1 MSSGGDSSSD
11 ASSVCSSVSTVS
23 ALATS
28 TTSPTLEETLFQP
41 QLFYAFLRF
50 LLHHKAHENL
60 VFMKHASL
68 FPLLRRPPRET
79 YLAASRI
86 IWTYLCESSPSPVNL
101 SAETLRGLTA
111 VVWRKDG
118 AALVKR
124 TMFAEAYAEVQRMVE
139 PLFAQWIA
147 SGEWVSLPFF
157 HTPPPTVAVVLRI
170 PSLRARFEAFLKA
183 REDQPAPLCDAARL
197 DSRIYRFTAEL
208 SDIVAAAAKP
218 GTSKKDAERSARHY
232 IRAHRAELAAL
243 PGMDEVELPAPFRH
257 KKSKTRVADAE
268 ETSADAGAGAGAG
281 SASGSAAALPS
292 ATGEGEER
300 GKGDVTCLGYVTEAV
315 DVLTEELTERDSF
328 ESFLESKSWDPLE
341 VLGASLQQSHDKDG
355 YTEYPTLAAILLSP
369 TYGPLIIGNYKGSE
383 KYDQLHFLIQ
393 AHEFYAHHNLSRKL
407 RSSERREMVAEA
419 RAIYSAYVSKNQIG
433 LPKTL
438 KNEVAVLVHSSVP
451 GKVTPLLFQRAGAWL
466 YNVIARSWIRETTAL
481 LLWVDHDFDNHAPA
495 VVEMEQLFDIAHIP
509 GVDLKLVPHPDD
521 VVANPDLW
529 ASFTKFVPQSEFHTR
544 CLEFVRA
551 VAAVTSGDSTAGT
564 TSAGAAAAVGSLMD
578 QLKAIVKDVPDLA
591 PMQAEIEEHMR
602 DLSTFNPAAFGMPRR
617 LVLRILLEQHY
628 AAWTAKCKSA
638 YRKGTWTPVAVP
650 TFVGNDAITGTSTLQ
665 ATGVTTLVSGKM
677 PSPGGSGSG
686 SGSGKDRKRWGL
698 GVLARVKADLAGSG
712 AGSSSGSSSN
722 DVGVSPRAPPFRT
735 PAGSG
740 SSGGNGGVYGVPP
753 RVLSPMASPVVGRL
767 PQCPPVECVG
777 AKTRRDSYE
786 DVMLSPGGNAPLSP
800 GGMQLTLPSTV
811 AKSVPTIALEVPT
824 LQETLC
830 STHLRR
836 LFFATFLDLRL
847 GDDEKAVWAA
857 LCRFHASFVCL
868 TDAEVASRQ
877 GDIRAAAQKVLDEV
891 GDRLPEHDTL
901 AQCVADPRFVLTAR
915 FFCNAECKLYT
926 QFHNSYQSFLL
937 TNHWVMH

>member
-1 MSSGGDSSSD
+1 M
-11 ASSVCSSVSTVS
+11 S

-28 TTSPTLEETLFQP
+28 TTPPTLEETLFQP

-68 FPLLRRPPRET
+68 FPLLRRPLRET

-118 AALVKR
+118 ATLVKQN
-124 TMFAEAYAEVQRMVE
+124 MFAEAYAEVQRMIE
-139 PLFAQWIA
+139 PLFGQWLA

-197 DSRIYRFTAEL
+197 DSRIYRYTAEL

-218 GTSKKDAERSARHY
+218 GTSRKEAERTARHY
-232 IRAHRAELAAL
+232 IRAHRAELVAL
-243 PGMDEVELPAPFRH
+243 PSMDEIELPAQFQH
-257 KKSKTRVADAE
+257 KKSKARVADADE
-268 ETSADAGAGAGAG
+268 ADAGSASA

-292 ATGEGEER
+292 ATAAGEGNDDKDKDKDK
-300 GKGDVTCLGYVTEAV
+300 GKGMTCLGYVTEAV

-393 AHEFYAHHNLSRKL
+393 AHEFYAHHNLARKM

-419 RAIYSAYVSKNQIG
+419 RAIYSTYVSKNQIG
-433 LPKTL
+433 LPKAL

-481 LLWVDHDFDNHAPA
+481 LLWADHDFDNHAPA

-529 ASFTKFVPQSEFHTR
+529 ASFTKFVPASDFNAR
-544 CLEFVRA
+544 CLDFVRA
-551 VAAVTSGDSTAGT
+551 VATVTNSCASTA
-564 TSAGAAAAVGSLMD
+564 AVSGLMD

-591 PMQAEIEEHMR
+591 PMQAEIEEHMH
-602 DLSTFNPAAFGMPRR
+602 DLGTFNPAAFGMPRR
-617 LVLRILLEQHY
+617 LVLRLLLEQHY
-628 AAWTAKCKSA
+628 TAWTAKCKSA
-638 YRKGTWTPVAVP
+638 YRKGAWTPVAVP

-665 ATGVTTLVSGKM
+665 ATGVTTLVAGKM
-677 PSPGGSGSG
+677 QSPGG
-686 SGSGKDRKRWGL
+686 SGSGKDRKRWGGL
-698 GVLARVKADLAGSG
+698 GVLARVKADLTGSG
-712 AGSSSGSSSN
+712 SSGGSSSGTSSSGCGNN
-722 DVGVSPRAPPFRT
+722 DFGASPRVPPFRT
-735 PAGSG
+735 PAGNSGG
-740 SSGGNGGVYGVPP
+740 SSGPT
-753 RVLSPMASPVVGRL
+753 RVLSPSLSASPVVGRL

-786 DVMLSPGGNAPLSP
+786 DVMLSPSGNAPLSP
-800 GGMQLTLPSTV
+800 VGMQLTLPSTV
-811 AKSVPTIALEVPT
+811 ARSVPTIALEVPT

-836 LFFATFLDLRL
+836 LFYTTFLDLRL
-847 GDDEKAVWAA
+847 GDDERAVWTA
-857 LCRFHASFVCL
+857 LSRFHASFVCL

-877 GDIRAAAQKVLDEV
+877 GDIRAAAQKVLDEC

-926 QFHNSYQSFLL
+926 RFHNSYQSFLL